1 VKRQKGR
8 AVGAPNYSV
17 EDIEALLDI
26 LEVRLPMGAKGWNSV
41 ADEFCEWASENGRS
55 ARTAKSL
62 ELKYKQVCS
71 SK

>member
-26 LEVRLPMGAKGWNSV
+26 LEVCLPMGAKGWNSI
-41 ADEFCEWASENGRS
+41 ADEFCEWASENGCS

-71 SK
+71 FK